1 VQQDKR
7 YQCRRPSSSTKNPIQ
22 KILRQGVEI
31 DRFAKTLE
39 TLAPIIRGQNA
50 RIKKI
55 SNRRKNNLERLLTA
69 TEILTGRL
77 HEQYA
82 AIERELKKIDRKNK
96 R

>member
-1 VQQDKR
+1 MQHDKTYR
-7 YQCRRPSSSTKNPIQ
+7 CRQPSTSSKTPVQ
-22 KILRQGVEI
+22 KILRQGAEI

-55 SNRRKNNLERLLTA
+55 GNRRKNNLERLLTA
-69 TEILTGRL
+69 TLTGRL

-82 AIERELKKIDRKNK
+82 AIERELKKLKQEQNK